1 MPGKIYYDAKGFP
14 LYDPKDGWK
23 SEDEFQAAAL
33 NDMAKHQ
40 DNELKKTQNGTA
52 AGKMLATILPSVG
65 GGLGALV
72 PGAGETGLSEVVG
85 AGLGTAVKNALRN
98 RHPEI
103 FGENP
108 EGLSGIADN
117 VTDVATG
124 ALPGLTSLVGKG
136 AGFAAKMGSSIIG
149 SRIGKHI
156 STLVDSLSQLSPS
169 AQMAA
174 KIALRGVG
182 IAAKMPSEDSQPQQ

>member
-1 MPGKIYYDAKGFP
+1 MPKIYYDAKGFP
-14 LYDPKDGWK
+14 LYDKKDGWK

-33 NDMAKHQ
+33 NDMAAHQ
-40 DNELKKTQNGTA
+40 DKELQQPQQGTTL
-52 AGKMLATILPSVG
+52 GKMAATILPSVG

-72 PGAGETGLSEVVG
+72 PGGGETGLTEVAG
-85 AGLGTAVKNALRN
+85 AGLGTALKNVLRN

-108 EGLSGIADN
+108 EGLSGVADN
-117 VTDVATG
+117 VTDVASG
-124 ALPGLTSLVGKG
+124 ALPGLTSLLGKG
-136 AGFAAKMGSSIIG
+136 AGLAAKAGGSILG

-156 STLVDSLSQLSPS
+156 STLVDSLSQLSPQ

-174 KIALRGVG
+174 KLALRGVG
-182 IAAKMPSEDSQPQQ
+182 IAAKMPAEDQQPQQ